1 MSGEMNDIDYYSL
14 LNLPR
19 SSGANEIREAIKR
32 ERTKWSGRV
41 LTRGVEA
48 RQVLSRIDAAEKTL
62 LDPQRRKEYD
72 EELDKAAEGWP
83 ERAARFCA
91 AGMSDLASSAVE
103 NAILENPRDIEV
115 WKLAADIYFSMRT
128 DGGLDEERDKELIEE
143 LDRKLD
149 KAIQQLFAIDPKDP
163 MSYELRGDVALKDY
177 SKEAPSDPHSLL
189 HQGFPIALAGI
200 PYHSCSLTSAAKL
213 YEQMMQ
219 TGDMYGDTRMK
230 NVAHAKH
237 AVCTAR
243 TFWPRITKAYSRIQS
258 DPIETSRTEIAELR
272 ASIESHFSG
281 CPDVLDTYTSRWDS
295 IIRIGTCVKGI
306 LVKQDYLLYCDELEK
321 SLAREVRERPEREAQ
336 RQAEEAQRQAEEAQ
350 RQAEEEERQEE
361 ERQRAALKRAWN
373 RINFPLLVLVEFCI
387 LMSFYD
393 PSSIQSTNS
402 RYYSYWPIV
411 SIVSICIAIALDKRD
426 KVNDRGGHRNYRT
439 ILSVFVVWWALPGF
453 VAVLCVT
460 GVI

>member
-1 MSGEMNDIDYYSL
+1 MSGEMNDIDYYTL
-14 LNLPR
+14 LGVQR
-19 SSGANEIREAIKR
+19 SSDADEIREAIKR

-41 LTRGVEA
+41 PTRGVEA
-48 RQVLSRIDAAEKTL
+48 RQVLSRINAAEKTL
-62 LDPQRRKEYD
+62 LDPQRRKKYD
-72 EELDKAAEGWP
+72 EELDKAAVGWP
-83 ERAARFCA
+83 ERAAQFCA

-103 NAILENPRDIEV
+103 NAIRDDPRDIEV

-177 SKEAPSDPHSLL
+177 SKEAPSDPYSLL

-213 YEQMMQ
+213 YEQMVQ
-219 TGDMYGDTRMK
+219 TGDIYGDTRMK

-237 AVCTAR
+237 AICTAQ
-243 TFWPRITKAYSRIQS
+243 TFWSRITKAYSRIQS
-258 DPIETSRTEIAELR
+258 DPIETSRTEITELR

-350 RQAEEEERQEE
+350 RQAEEEEA
-361 ERQRAALKRAWN
+361 RQRAALKRAWN

-387 LMSFYD
+387 LMSYYD
-393 PSSIQSTNS
+393 PSSIQASNN
-402 RYYSYWPIV
+402 RFISYWPIV
-411 SIVSICIAIALDKRD
+411 SIVSICIAVVLDRMD
-426 KVNDRGGHRNYRT
+426 KINDRGGHRNYRT
-439 ILSVFVVWWALPGF
+439 ILSVFVVWWALPCF
-453 VAVLCVT
+453 ATLYDLLNRYS
-460 GVI
+460 